1 MSFFVDPEFWTRLGT
16 IVIID
21 LTLAGDNALVIAL
34 AVRALP
40 ARRQFWGRVLGT
52 LGAVVLRV
60 VLITVA
66 TVALRIPFLQLIGG
80 LLLVWIAI
88 KLVRG
93 TTGAE
98 AHLTS
103 GTSVAHAVWVILV
116 ADAVMSLDN
125 VLGVAAAAHGDLRL
139 VVIGIAVSLP
149 LVVWGSGLLARLMSR
164 RPWMIWLGGAVLGYV
179 AGDMMFDDE
188 AVRAWLGEAATPIGQ
203 TVSVALAVLMAA
215 LGWWSARRTGRGV
228 SIGERGFV
236 RLPRSR
242 KGSADA

>member
-1 MSFFVDPEFWTRLGT
+1 MSFFFDPEFWARLGT

-40 ARRQFWGRVLGT
+40 ARQQFWGRVLGT

-60 VLITVA
+60 ILVTVA
-66 TVALRIPFLQLIGG
+66 TVALRITFLQLGGG

-93 TTGAE
+93 TSGAE
-98 AHLTS
+98 GYVDS
-103 GTSVAHAVWVILV
+103 GTSLGRAVWVIVV

-139 VVIGIAVSLP
+139 VVIGITASLP
-149 LVVWGSGLLARLMSR
+149 LVVWGSGVLARLMNR

-179 AGDMMFDDE
+179 AGDMVFDDA
-188 AVRAWLGEAATPIGQ
+188 AVRAWLRDAATPIAQ
-203 TVSVALAVLMAA
+203 TVSVALAVMMTA
-215 LGWWSARRTGRGV
+215 LGWWSARRTGRRMSV
-228 SIGERGFV
+228 RDRGFMRV
-236 RLPRSR
+236 SR
-242 KGSADA
+242 RGKGPADR

>member
-1 MSFFVDPEFWTRLGT
+1 MSFLVDPEFWARLGT
-16 IVIID
+16 IVMID

-40 ARRQFWGRVLGT
+40 ARQQFWGRVLGT
-52 LGAVVLRV
+52 LGAVALRV
-60 VLITVA
+60 ILITVA

-98 AHLTS
+98 GHLRS
-103 GTSVAHAVWVILV
+103 GTSVARAVWVILV

-139 VVIGIAVSLP
+139 VVIGIAISLP
-149 LVVWGSGLLARLMSR
+149 LVVWGSGLLARLMNR
-164 RPWMIWLGGAVLGYV
+164 RPWLIWLGGAVLGYV
-179 AGDMMFDDE
+179 AGDMMFDDG
-188 AVRAWLGEAATPIGQ
+188 AVRAWLGDVAMPIGQ
-203 TVSVALAVLMAA
+203 TVSVALAVLMAL

-236 RLPRSR
+236 RLSR
-242 KGSADA
+242 RGKGPEDG